1 MVKKVVILAGG
12 KGTRLPISA
21 RDIPKSLVEVGG
33 KAMLAH
39 HLDHLIEA
47 GFSDIRL
54 SLGYKAEA
62 IIDFIHQRGYH
73 CEYVIEPRPL
83 GTGGAVKFAARDLSE
98 PFLVLH
104 SDTHADFDF
113 NKIARAWIPGTAL
126 MISYWKD
133 DARDFGLL
141 NIEGDRVVSF
151 EEKPKSSTPI
161 GGYIHAAGHILH
173 PDHLADIDQDVF
185 MIEHDVFPKL
195 AAAGRLRTFIHRGYW
210 EDVGTEERLA
220 RIRSEFTHS
229 NQLEGDLA

>member
-1 MVKKVVILAGG
+1 MKVIILAGG
-12 KGTRLPISA
+12 KGTRLPVSA
-21 RDIPKSLVEVGG
+21 RDIPKSLVEVEG
-33 KAMLAH
+33 KPMLAH
-39 HLDHLIEA
+39 HLDRLIAA

-62 IIDFIHQRGYH
+62 IIDFIRERGYR
-73 CEYVIEPRPL
+73 CEHVIEPRPL
-83 GTGGAVKFAARDLSE
+83 GTGGAVKFAARDLRE

-113 NKIARAWIPGTAL
+113 NKIVSAWTPGTAL

-141 NIEGDRVVSF
+141 NIEGDRIVSF
-151 EEKPKSSTPI
+151 EEKPKSPTPV
-161 GGYIHAAGHILH
+161 GGYIHAAGYILH
-173 PDHLADIDQDVF
+173 PDHFADIEQDVF
-185 MIEHDVFPKL
+185 MIEYDVFPKL
-195 AAAGRLRTFIHRGYW
+195 AKAGKLRTFIHRGHW

-220 RIRSEFTHS
+220 RIRSEFAHP